1 MQDHNSASV
10 LDPVIISKAV
20 LDAGLSVDAT
30 DPVEEEIEQVFNV
43 GAVLSHPEGIAYF
56 KEAISDAM
64 ATYNIDLVA
73 KSVHMSLNPIR
84 MAENVCEQLIS
95 KKVYAVVISSPL
107 KGELSPAAVSYTC
120 GFYSI
125 PVIGISSRHSSLS
138 DKNLHKT
145 FLRTVPP
152 YSHQADV
159 WMKLLRHLGYQS
171 VVFIHSSD
179 NDGRATLGRFH
190 SVAAQ
195 HKNAVHIEHVIE
207 FESGVSETDL
217 TAELRNASR
226 RHCRVY
232 VLYADTSE
240 ASKVFDVVKKL
251 DMTAPGYVWIVSEQA
266 LKAPNCPDGVL
277 GLELVNAV
285 DERAHI
291 RDSVNLIALAL
302 KKLQKDSKVAAPQLN
317 CSNLEHN
324 WDAGLKLV
332 SILKEQ
338 VLESGENGHVK
349 FDEKGDR
356 LNSDYDIFNIQTDKE
371 SPLVKVGEYMYSEYD
386 MQMEL
391 KINLNSVS
399 WPGGA
404 TEKPLGFIIPKHL
417 RVATLAERPF
427 VWTRK
432 VNSSVEC
439 SLSEIPCPWYNH
451 SADIAREEAFCCSG
465 YCMDLLQFL
474 ATKLNFTYDLY
485 LVEDGQY
492 GNLDFNSE
500 GRRIWTG
507 LIGDL
512 VRKKADM
519 VVAPLTITPERSMEV
534 DFTKPFK
541 YQGITILAKKQDK
554 SSTLAS
560 FLQPFQKSLWIL
572 VMVSVHVVALGLYL
586 LDRFSPFGNFR
597 VSPSERDEDGL
608 NLSSALW
615 FAWGVLLNSGIAEG
629 TPRSFSGRVLG
640 MVWAGFAMIVVASYT
655 ANLAAFL
662 VLEKPESSLAGIN
675 DPRLR
680 NPSENFTYAT
690 VRGSA
695 VDTYFK
701 RQVELQ
707 NMYRIMEGKNFDT
720 VDQGIYA
727 LMNGNIDAFIWDSS
741 RLEYEAARHCDLL
754 TAGEQFGRSGYGV
767 ALQRNSFWVDK
778 VTLALLEMHES
789 GLMEQLDSLWIH
801 NGGRRCES
809 KLERTPA
816 TLGLTNMAGV
826 FILVGAGIF
835 GGLVLIV
842 IEVNYKRY
850 LAKQKRRMHIARK
863 AAAKWR
869 GVVER
874 RRSLRRPSHHRIML
888 PSNIQQPP
896 VLVGAVPSGTTSA
909 QTIIP
914 AHTGAGKRD
923 SLNHQG
929 RLVRLKS
936 ASASLKNN
944 HESLPDLA
952 DLPPPPPPPTR
963 AQAPPVTRMN
973 ASTRYLLGAQENKPV
988 SFDINV

>member
-1 MQDHNSASV
+1 
-10 LDPVIISKAV
+10 
-20 LDAGLSVDAT
+20 
-30 DPVEEEIEQVFNV
+30 
-43 GAVLSHPEGIAYF
+43 
-56 KEAISDAM
+56 M
-64 ATYNIDLVA
+64 ATYDISL
-73 KSVHMSLNPIR
+73 KSKTVHMNLNPIR
-84 MAENVCEQLIS
+84 MAENVCEELIS
-95 KKVYAVVISSPL
+95 QKVYAVVISSPM

-159 WMKLLRHLGYQS
+159 WIKLLRHLGYS
-171 VVFIHSSD
+171 SIVFIHSSD

-190 SVAAQ
+190 NVAARE
-195 HKNAVHIEHVIE
+195 KNVVHIEHVIE
-207 FESGVSETDL
+207 FESDTTDL
-217 TAELRNASR
+217 AAELRNASR

-232 VLYADTSE
+232 VLYADTNE
-240 ASKVFDVVKKL
+240 ATKIFDVVKKL
-251 DMTAPGYVWIVSEQA
+251 EMTTAGYVWLVSEQA

-277 GLELVNAV
+277 GLDLVNAV

-291 RDSVNLIALAL
+291 RDSVNLIAIAL
-302 KKLQKDSKVAAPQLN
+302 KKLQRDASVSAPRLN
-317 CSNLEHN
+317 CSSLEHN

-338 VLESGENGHVK
+338 ILMSGETGHVK
-349 FDEKGDR
+349 FDDKGDR
-356 LNSDYDIFNIQTDKE
+356 LNSDYVIFNIQRERE
-371 SPLVKVGEYMYSEYD
+371 SHLVKVGEYAYNEWKNE
-386 MQMEL
+386 MEL
-391 KINLNSVS
+391 NINLEYVL
-399 WPGGA
+399 WPGGSK
-404 TEKPLGFIIPKHL
+404 EKPLGFVIPKHL

-427 VWTRK
+427 VWTRQL
-432 VNSSVEC
+432 NGMGEC
-439 SLSEIPCPWYNH
+439 YANETLCPWYNR
-451 SADIAREEAFCCSG
+451 SSKSDEVYCCFG
-465 YCMDLLQFL
+465 YCMDLLKVL
-474 ATKLNFTYDLY
+474 SSKLNFSYDLY
-485 LVEDGQY
+485 LVEDAQY
-492 GNLDFNSE
+492 GNLEPSKEE
-500 GRRIWTG
+500 GRRVWTG

-512 VRKKADM
+512 VRKRADM
-519 VVAPLTITPERSMEV
+519 VVAPLTITPERSLEV

-560 FLQPFQKSLWIL
+560 FLQPFQKSLWI
-572 VMVSVHVVALGLYL
+572 VVVFSVHVVALGLYL
-586 LDRFSPFGNFR
+586 LDRFSPFGNYR
-597 VSPSERDEDGL
+597 VAPSERDEDGL

-662 VLEKPESSLAGIN
+662 VLEKPESSLSGIN

-720 VDQGIYA
+720 VDHGIDA

-741 RLEYEAARHCDLL
+741 RLEYEAARHCDLV

-789 GLMEQLDSLWIH
+789 GHMEQLDSRWIH

-842 IEVNYKRY
+842 IEVYYKRY
-850 LAKQKRRMHIARK
+850 KAKQKRRMEVASK

-874 RRSLRRPSHHRIML
+874 RRTVRRGSHHRIML
-888 PSNIQQPP
+888 PSNIQQAPLP
-896 VLVGAVPSGTTSA
+896 ATGSLKSVKKDGTVIS
-909 QTIIP
+909 QQ
-914 AHTGAGKRD
+914 GQV
-923 SLNHQG
+923 QG
-929 RLVRLKS
+929 RLIRLKS
-936 ASASLKNN
+936 ASSSSCKSNSIVDTT
-944 HESLPDLA
+944 EM
-952 DLPPPPPPPTR
+952 DLPPPPPPPPLRTTAPLPPAR
-963 AQAPPVTRMN
+963 AAAPPMRMN
-973 ASTRYLLGAQENKPV
+973 ASTRYLLGAQENKPI